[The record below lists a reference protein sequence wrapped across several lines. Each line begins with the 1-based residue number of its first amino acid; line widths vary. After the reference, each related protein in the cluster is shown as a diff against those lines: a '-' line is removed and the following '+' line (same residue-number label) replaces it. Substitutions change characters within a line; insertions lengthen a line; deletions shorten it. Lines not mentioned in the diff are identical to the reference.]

1 MSTDSPMRTVI
12 HTKVNHRA
20 TYVHV
25 ITGSVDGVETLS
37 DWDTA
42 IQSLVH
48 EGVPENAVRVYGGSA
63 AFSATIDNSGALRAL
78 LDTLEEYLEERL
90 DEEER
95 GGYDPT
101 TERALIMAIRK
112 IGEGL

>member
-1 MSTDSPMRTVI
+1 MRTNVSRKASY
-12 HTKVNHRA
+12 HQT
-20 TYVHV
+20 
-25 ITGSVDGVETLS
+25 ITGSVEGVATLA
-37 DWDTA
+37 DFDTA
-42 IQSLVH
+42 IQSLIH
-48 EGVPENAVRVYGGSA
+48 EGVPERA
-63 AFSATIDNSGALRAL
+63 AFILDGRVVFSTTIDQSSALRSL